1 VTGMGELNSL
11 QAPMVKALVGAGWVH
26 VPGDQL
32 ARSTE
37 QPFIEDDVADALVR
51 LNPRIAEDPRR
62 VDEILPKL
70 RTVTLGARADGLVET
85 NRMFASWL
93 RGFEDHEYIGTNGS
107 VPVRLIDF
115 DDLANNRFVVSEEVT
130 FGVAGDHV
138 RFDLVLWVNG
148 FPLAVGE
155 LKTPTSVKKSWLDGA
170 NDIVETYQPDH
181 PEFFV
186 PNVACFASE
195 GKEFMYAAVGAP
207 VERWSPWGP
216 STDSPKLAD
225 VLAAAVDMLKPST
238 LLDLLADFTLYE
250 AAKSNDTGSRLTKI
264 IARYTQYEAVNLI
277 CDRAVDPDRQRG
289 LIYHT
294 QGSGKTLAM
303 VFAAGKM
310 LRDPR
315 LSNPTIVLI
324 ADRVQL
330 VRQTWEQFRTTSMP
344 RLLVPDT
351 ARELHR
357 LISTDRRGLV
367 FATVH
372 KFKGAGQL
380 TDRDNVVVL
389 VDEAHRTQEGD
400 LGMTMRAALPN
411 ATLIGFTGTPIAKL
425 DRNTFETFGDET
437 DERRTLHT
445 YDSDQSIADG
455 MTVPIHVSPRLV
467 TFHLDSDALDA
478 AVAELVDAEGLTEE
492 EAEALTRRVSRTS
505 TFFSNPERISA
516 VVTDLVEHFYAT
528 VDPLGMKAQIV
539 VYDREACSTYY
550 DELVRQLA
558 EAGHQDEATVVISSA
573 GSKEDDETLT
583 RFKRS
588 EADEEKLLRRFRTH
602 GDPLKFLIVTA
613 KLGTGFDAPI
623 EGVMYLDK
631 PLKEHTLFQTIT
643 RTNRTWRNPVTGQDK
658 RYGIVV
664 DYVGLGGGF
673 ARAMSPANPEQKKR
687 QIDLDGLVDQFEAE
701 LKVAMLRFAG
711 IDHTNVTTQTLMDA
725 QARFNDEN
733 DQQEFAAQFQLLEGV
748 WEAAWP
754 HDRLRPLKPVY
765 RFISQVYA
773 SITPIDMQASLL
785 WHRLGAKTLELV
797 HSHMSNINVRADK
810 DVIVADASTIQRLI
824 DEGMEI
830 DLQDVADKTA
840 DEIIDSIAE
849 RLKKRL
855 EGPTGDHHAW
865 TSLGERLDRLREE
878 TIKDAEHSVDVMR
891 QLFELAHDVTI
902 AEKADDEA
910 GAEAL
915 SLLPD
920 PNVGALTQIFE
931 EYVPDDAPAMIGLVV
946 REVDSIVK
954 QVAAEGGTDWAHT
967 QTADRAVRL
976 AIRKV
981 LLKHELHR
989 TDGLFERAYDYVR
1002 AHY

>member
-1 VTGMGELNSL
+1 MSGMGEHNSL
-11 QAPMVKALVGAGWVH
+11 QAPMIEALVQAGWTH
-26 VPGDQL
+26 IPGDQL

-37 QPFIEDDVADALVR
+37 QPFIEDDVAAALIR
-51 LNPRIAEDPRR
+51 LNPRIADDPAR
-62 VDEILPKL
+62 VDEILPTL
-70 RTVTLGARADGLVET
+70 RTVTLGARADGLVEA
-85 NRMFASWL
+85 NRSFAQWL
-93 RGFEDHEYIGTNGS
+93 RGFIDHEYIGTNGS

-115 DDLANNRFVVSEEVT
+115 EKLANNRFVVSDEVT
-130 FGVAGDHV
+130 FGVAGDQV

-170 NDIVETYQPDH
+170 NDLVESYQPEH

-216 STDSPKLAD
+216 SSDTPKLAD
-225 VLAAAVDMLKPST
+225 VLAAAVDMLNPAT

-250 AAKSNDTGSRLTKI
+250 AAKSNDTGSKLTKL
-264 IARYTQYEAVNLI
+264 IARYTQYEAVSLI
-277 CDRAVDPDRQRG
+277 CDRAVDPVRRRG

-330 VRQTWEQFRTTSMP
+330 VRQTWEQFRTTAMP

-351 ARELHR
+351 ASELHQM
-357 LISTDRRGLV
+357 LKADRRGLV

-372 KFKGAGQL
+372 KFKSAGLL

-425 DRNTFETFGDET
+425 DRNTFETFGDEA

-455 MTVPIHVSPRLV
+455 MTVPIHVAPRLV
-467 TFHLDSDALDA
+467 TFHLDTEGLDA
-478 AVAELVDAEGLTEE
+478 AVAELIETEGLTDD
-492 EAEALTRRVSRTS
+492 EADALTRRVSRTS
-505 TFFSNPERISA
+505 TFFSNPERITA
-516 VVTDLVEHFYAT
+516 VVADLIEHYYAT

-539 VYDREACSTYY
+539 VYDREACSAYY

-558 EAGHQDEATVVISSA
+558 DAGYEDEATVVISSA
-573 GSKEDDETLT
+573 GSKDDDETLT

-602 GDPLKFLIVTA
+602 GDLLKFLIVTA

-673 ARAMSPANPEQKKR
+673 ARAMAPANPEQQKR
-687 QIDLDGLVDQFEAE
+687 KIDLDGLVDQFEAE

-725 QARFNDEN
+725 QARFNDDQ

-754 HDRLRPLKPVY
+754 HDRLRPLKPAY

-773 SITPIDMQASLL
+773 SITPVDMQASLL
-785 WHRLGAKTLELV
+785 WHRLGAKTMALV
-797 HSHMSNINVRADK
+797 HSHMSDIEVRSAQA
-810 DVIVADASTIQRLI
+810 VVVADASTIQRLI
-824 DEGMEI
+824 DEGLEI
-830 DLQDVADKTA
+830 DIQDAVDRTA

-855 EGPTGDHHAW
+855 EGPTGDHQAW
-865 TSLGERLDRLREE
+865 ASLGERLDRLRQE
-878 TIKDAEHSVDVMR
+878 TILEAEQSIDVMR
-891 QLFELAHDVTI
+891 RLFELAHDVTI

-910 GAEAL
+910 GAEGL

-920 PNVGALTQIFE
+920 PNVGALTQIFQ

-946 REVDSIVK
+946 ADVDSIVK
-954 QVAAEGGTDWAHT
+954 QVAAENGAGWAQT
-967 QTADRAVRL
+967 QKGDMAVRREL
-976 AIRKV
+976 RNALR
-981 LLKHELHR
+981 KHELHH
-989 TDGLFERAYDYVR
+989 TEGLFDRAYEYVR